1 MTDYATLW
9 RSLLPLYD
17 AREAQAVVRLLLD
30 VGFGLSFTDVCCG
43 KITQLSADNR
53 NRLAKMM
60 ERLAAGEPV
69 QYVLGVADFCGRQFA
84 VGSGVLIPRPE
95 TEELCAW
102 IETTA
107 TDCSSILDIGTGSGC
122 IAVTLAKDMERA
134 DVVAWDISE
143 EALKIAQANAER
155 LGAKVKFERK
165 DILTIGNDE
174 ERWTV
179 VVSNPPYICDKERT
193 DMSRNVLDYEPPT
206 ALFVPDERPLL
217 FYEAIA
223 RYAAKALKRG
233 GHLFFEINPLYADGL
248 RSLLLAL
255 GYVGVEARADNY
267 GKQRFMRAER
277 P

>member
-30 VGFGLSFTDVCCG
+30 VGFGLSFTDICCG

-165 DILTIGNDE
+165 DILSIGNDE

-223 RYAAKALKRG
+223 RYAATSLKRG
-233 GHLFFEINPLYADGL
+233 GHLFFEINPLYAQTLQALLQGIDYINIELRRDG
-248 RSLLLAL
+248 
-255 GYVGVEARADNY
+255 Y
-267 GKQRFMRAER
+267 GKQRFFKAER